1 MGTVAREGSDVV
13 RRATFPFDSLALQQ
27 QLEDAGIGRKQAIS
41 ITQHVLDIA
50 CSSADSLRA
59 ELATRSELDQNR
71 LKQEARYEQV
81 RHDLNNGLS
90 HHTTML
96 DRLRVELKF
105 ETEKLSNSQKLDLN
119 LERGRMR
126 DELQKQREEVQ
137 KLDAKIDRE
146 IRNVST
152 QIEASK
158 NDLLRYSVGTLVSM
172 GAFVLAAVRL
182 MI

>member
-1 MGTVAREGSDVV
+1 
-13 RRATFPFDSLALQQ
+13 
-27 QLEDAGIGRKQAIS
+27 
-41 ITQHVLDIA
+41 
-50 CSSADSLRA
+50 
-59 ELATRSELDQNR
+59 
-71 LKQEARYEQV
+71 
-81 RHDLNNGLS
+81 
-90 HHTTML
+90 ML

>member
-1 MGTVAREGSDVV
+1 
-13 RRATFPFDSLALQQ
+13 
-27 QLEDAGIGRKQAIS
+27 
-41 ITQHVLDIA
+41 
-50 CSSADSLRA
+50 
-59 ELATRSELDQNR
+59 
-71 LKQEARYEQV
+71 
-81 RHDLNNGLS
+81 
-90 HHTTML
+90 ML

-172 GAFVLAAVRL
+172 GAFVLAAIRL
-182 MI
+182 MV